1 MSKMRKDTY
10 TPPYIISLYNQVS
23 NLSLNL
29 GISALLV
36 HEVHLNY
43 ESLYVVQKVHKWSL
57 W

>member
-1 MSKMRKDTY
+1 MSKMRNDTY